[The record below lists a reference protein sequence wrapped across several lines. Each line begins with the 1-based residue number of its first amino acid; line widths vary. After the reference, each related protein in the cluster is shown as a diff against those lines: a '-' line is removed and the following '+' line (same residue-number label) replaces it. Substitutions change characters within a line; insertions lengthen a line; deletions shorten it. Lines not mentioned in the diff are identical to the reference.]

1 MTRIVLLG
9 IVAIAIFVIAP
20 RVGAT
25 RSITVD
31 PNQTSSK
38 PDSGSP
44 LFARTVFDVEDLE
57 GEDVADRRDE
67 NVESGRVEERRDDA
81 NDWAEDN

>member
-1 MTRIVLLG
+1 MARILLLG
-9 IVAIAIFVIAP
+9 IVAIALFVIAP

-25 RSITVD
+25 RVVNVD
-31 PNQTSSK
+31 PDQA
-38 PDSGSP
+38 PSP
-44 LFARTVFDVEDLE
+44 LLARTVFDAENIE

-81 NDWAEDN
+81 RDWAEED

>member
-1 MTRIVLLG
+1 MIRILLLG

-25 RSITVD
+25 RSVRVD
-31 PNQTSSK
+31 PNQAS
-38 PDSGSP
+38 SP
-44 LFARTVFDVEDLE
+44 LLARTVFDVEDIE

-81 NDWAEDN
+81 NDWAEED

>member
-1 MTRIVLLG
+1 MTRILLLG

-25 RSITVD
+25 RVVKVD
-31 PNQTSSK
+31 PDQA
-38 PDSGSP
+38 PSP
-44 LFARTVFDVEDLE
+44 LLARTVFDAENIE
-57 GEDVADRRDE
+57 GEDVADRRQE

-81 NDWAEDN
+81 NDWAED

>member
-1 MTRIVLLG
+1 MTRILLLS

-20 RVGAT
+20 RVGAS
-25 RSITVD
+25 RSVTVD
-31 PNQTSSK
+31 PDK
-38 PDSGSP
+38 APP
-44 LFARTVFDVEDLE
+44 LFARTIFDAENIE

-81 NDWAEDN
+81 NDWAEE